1 MGTLVVAAAPI
12 GNSGDATGR
21 LKEVIS
27 KSTFVAAE
35 DSRKFARL
43 CKDLGIEHRAKVI
56 SFFEGNERE
65 RLDELE
71 RALTEHDE
79 VLLITDSGMPGVSDP
94 GYRAINLALEK
105 NFPIQV
111 LPGASAVTTALVL
124 SGLPSDRFAFEGF
137 APRTDVARDKFL
149 EELAEEERTM
159 IFFEA
164 PHRIAAFLQSAT
176 KSFGENRRAAVCRE
190 MTKTY
195 EEVQRGTLAELF
207 DWANSKE
214 MLGEF
219 TIVISGFSKRDVT
232 HSEDEIAGLVK
243 RLESAGISRKEAIS
257 TVAKELG
264 VPKRSVFDIMVSH
277 K

>member
-12 GNSGDATGR
+12 GNFNDASLR
-21 LKEVIS
+21 LKAAIES
-27 KSTFVAAE
+27 STFVAAE

-43 CKDLGIEHRAKVI
+43 CSDLGIESKAKVI

-65 RLDELE
+65 RLEELE
-71 RALTEHDE
+71 RALNEHDQ

-94 GYRAINLALEK
+94 GYRAIAMALEK
-105 NFPIQV
+105 SFPIQV
-111 LPGASAVTTALVL
+111 LPGSSAVTTALVL

-137 APRTDVARDKFL
+137 APRTDGARDRVL
-149 EELAEEERTM
+149 AELSEEERTM

-164 PHRIAAFLQSAT
+164 PHRIYSFLESAT
-176 KSFGENRRAAVCRE
+176 RNFGLNRRGAICRE

-195 EEVQRGTLAELF
+195 EEVVRGSLQELLE
-207 DWANSKE
+207 WSQSKE

-219 TIVISGFSKRDVT
+219 TVVIAGFDPREVT
-232 HSEDEIAGLVK
+232 HSDLEISDLVK
-243 RLESAGISRKEAIS
+243 RYESAGISRKEAIA
-257 TVAKELG
+257 TVAKELAI
-264 VPKRSVFDIMVSH
+264 PKRAVFDIMVTH

>member
-65 RLDELE
+65 RLDEIE

-137 APRTDVARDKFL
+137 APRTDVARGKFL

-164 PHRIAAFLQSAT
+164 PHRVAAFLQSAT

-195 EEVQRGTLAELF
+195 EEVQRGTLVRLF

-264 VPKRSVFDIMVSH
+264 VPKRSVFNIMVSH

>member
-12 GNSGDATGR
+12 GNFADATLR
-21 LKEVIS
+21 LKAAITN
-27 KSTFVAAE
+27 STFVAAE

-43 CKDLGIEHRAKVI
+43 CSDLGIESKAKVI

-65 RLDELE
+65 RLLELE
-71 RALTEHDE
+71 RALNEHDQ

-94 GYRAINLALEK
+94 GYRAISMALEK
-105 NFPIQV
+105 SFPIQV

-137 APRTDVARDKFL
+137 PPRTDLTRERFFED
-149 EELAEEERTM
+149 LAQEERTL

-164 PHRIAAFLQSAT
+164 PHRIDSFLESAT
-176 KSFGENRRAAVCRE
+176 KVFGADRRAAICRE

-195 EEVQRGTLAELF
+195 EEVVRGSLSELLQ
-207 DWANSKE
+207 WSRSKE

-219 TIVISGFSKRDVT
+219 TIVIAGFDPREVV
-232 HSEDEIAGLVK
+232 HSETEIAELVK
-243 RLESAGISRKEAIS
+243 RYESAGISRKEAIA
-257 TVAKELG
+257 TVAKELAI
-264 VPKRSVFDIMVSH
+264 PKRTVFDIMVTH

>member
-65 RLDELE
+65 RLDEIE

-111 LPGASAVTTALVL
+111 LPGASAVTTALLL

-164 PHRIAAFLQSAT
+164 PHRVAAFLQSAT

-195 EEVQRGTLAELF
+195 EEVQRGTLVRLF

>member
-12 GNSGDATGR
+12 GNSGDATVR

-43 CKDLGIEHRAKVI
+43 CKDLGIEYRAKVI

-164 PHRIAAFLQSAT
+164 PHRVAAFLQSAT

-195 EEVQRGTLAELF
+195 EEAQRGTLAGLF

-219 TIVISGFSKRDVT
+219 TIVISGFSKRDVS

>member
-1 MGTLVVAAAPI
+1 MGTLIVAAAPI

-111 LPGASAVTTALVL
+111 LPGPSAVTTALVL
-124 SGLPSDRFAFEGF
+124 SGLPSDRFTFEGF

-164 PHRIAAFLQSAT
+164 PHRVVAFLQSAT

-195 EEVQRGTLAELF
+195 EEVQRGTLVGLF

-243 RLESAGISRKEAIS
+243 RLESAGISRREAIS

>member
-1 MGTLVVAAAPI
+1 MGTLIVAAAPI

-164 PHRIAAFLQSAT
+164 PHRVAAFLQSAA

-195 EEVQRGTLAELF
+195 EEVQRGTLVGLF

>member
-12 GNSGDATGR
+12 GNSGDATDR

-35 DSRKFARL
+35 DLRKFARL

-65 RLDELE
+65 RIDEIE

-164 PHRIAAFLQSAT
+164 PHRVAAFLQSAT

-195 EEVQRGTLAELF
+195 EEVQRGTLVRLF

-243 RLESAGISRKEAIS
+243 RLESAGVSRKEAIS

>member
-164 PHRIAAFLQSAT
+164 PHRVAAFLQSAT

-195 EEVQRGTLAELF
+195 EEVQRGTLVRLF

>member
-65 RLDELE
+65 RLDEIE

-164 PHRIAAFLQSAT
+164 PHRVAAFLQSAT

-195 EEVQRGTLAELF
+195 EEVQRGTLVRLF

>member
-1 MGTLVVAAAPI
+1 MGTLILAAAPI
-12 GNSGDATGR
+12 GNYGDATLR
-21 LKEVIS
+21 LKKAIES
-27 KSTFVAAE
+27 STFVAAE

-43 CKDLGIEHRAKVI
+43 CSDLGIESKAKVI

-65 RLDELE
+65 RLNDLQ
-71 RALTEHDE
+71 RALNEHDQ

-94 GYRAINLALEK
+94 GYRAIAMALER

-111 LPGASAVTTALVL
+111 LPGASAVTTALIL

-137 APRTDVARDKFL
+137 PPRTDVARDRVFDDL
-149 EELAEEERTM
+149 SQEVRTL

-164 PHRIAAFLQSAT
+164 PHRVNSFLESAL
-176 KSFGENRRAAVCRE
+176 KFFGPERRGAICRE

-195 EEVQRGTLAELF
+195 EEVVRGTLKDLF
-207 DWANSKE
+207 EWSQSKE

-219 TIVISGFSKRDVT
+219 TIVISGFNPQDVS
-232 HSEDEIAGLVK
+232 HSETEIADLVK
-243 RLESAGISRKEAIS
+243 RYESAGISRKDAIA
-257 TVAKELG
+257 TVAKELSI
-264 VPKRSVFDIMVSH
+264 PKRTVFDIMVTH

>member
-21 LKEVIS
+21 LKEIIS

-149 EELAEEERTM
+149 EELAEEERSM

-195 EEVQRGTLAELF
+195 EEVQRGTLAVLC
-207 DWANSKE
+207 DWANSKK

>member
-1 MGTLVVAAAPI
+1 MGTLIVAAAPI
-12 GNSGDATGR
+12 GNSGDATDR
-21 LKEVIS
+21 LKQAIA

-43 CKDLGIEHRAKVI
+43 CKDLGIEHHAKVI

-65 RLDELE
+65 RLAELE
-71 RALTEHDE
+71 KALVEHE
-79 VLLITDSGMPGVSDP
+79 SVLLITDSGMPGVSDP
-94 GYRAINLALEK
+94 GFRAINLALEK
-105 NFPIQV
+105 EFPIQV
-111 LPGASAVTTALVL
+111 LPGASAVTTSLVL
-124 SGLPSDRFAFEGF
+124 SGLPTDRFVFEGF
-137 APRTDVARDKFL
+137 LPRTDIARDKFL
-149 EELAEEERTM
+149 SELAEEVRTM

-164 PHRIAAFLQSAT
+164 PHRVAAFLHSAQ
-176 KSFGENRRAAVCRE
+176 KAFGENRRGAVCRE

-195 EEVQRGTLAELF
+195 EEVQRGTLTQLHN
-207 DWANSKE
+207 WALSKE

-219 TIVISGFSKRDVT
+219 TIVISGFAKGDVT
-232 HSEDEIAGLVK
+232 HSEEEIARLVK

-264 VPKRSVFDIMVSH
+264 VPKRSVFDIMVTN

>member
-257 TVAKELG
+257 SVAKELG

>member
-43 CKDLGIEHRAKVI
+43 CKELGIEHRAKVI

-71 RALTEHDE
+71 RALTDHDE

-137 APRTDVARDKFL
+137 VPRTDVARDKFL
-149 EELAEEERTM
+149 GELAEEERTM

-164 PHRIAAFLQSAT
+164 PHRITAFLQSAK
-176 KSFGENRRAAVCRE
+176 KSFGENRRAALCRE

-195 EEVQRGTLAELF
+195 EEVQRGTLTRLF

-219 TIVISGFSKRDVT
+219 TIVISGFSKQDVT

>member
-21 LKEVIS
+21 LKEIIS

>member
-1 MGTLVVAAAPI
+1 MGTLIVAATPI
-12 GNSGDATGR
+12 GNSADATDR
-21 LKEVIS
+21 LKEAIS
-27 KSTFVAAE
+27 KSTFIAAE
-35 DSRKFARL
+35 DSRKLSRL
-43 CKDLGIEHRAKVI
+43 CKDLGVEHRAKVI

-65 RLDELE
+65 RLDELD
-71 RALTEHDE
+71 RALNEHDS

-105 NFPIQV
+105 SYPIQV
-111 LPGASAVTTALVL
+111 LPGASAVITSLVL

-137 APRTDVARDKFL
+137 LPRTDVARDRSL
-149 EELAEEERTM
+149 EELCEEERTM

-164 PHRIAAFLQSAT
+164 PHRVSAFLQSAL
-176 KSFGENRRAAVCRE
+176 KSFGQDRRAAVCRE

-195 EEVQRGTLAELF
+195 EEVQRGTLAELSA
-207 DWANSKE
+207 WSNSKE

-219 TIVISGFSKRDVT
+219 TIVIAGFSKSDVV
-232 HSEDEIAGLVK
+232 HSDEEIAGLVK

-264 VPKRSVFDIMVSH
+264 VPKRSVFDIMVSR

>member
-65 RLDELE
+65 RLDEIE

-164 PHRIAAFLQSAT
+164 PHRVAAFLQSAT

-195 EEVQRGTLAELF
+195 EEVQRGTLVRLF

-264 VPKRSVFDIMVSH
+264 VPKRSVFNIMVSH

>member
-1 MGTLVVAAAPI
+1 MGTLIVAAAPI

>member
-195 EEVQRGTLAELF
+195 EEVQRGTLARLF

-219 TIVISGFSKRDVT
+219 TIVISGFSKQDVT